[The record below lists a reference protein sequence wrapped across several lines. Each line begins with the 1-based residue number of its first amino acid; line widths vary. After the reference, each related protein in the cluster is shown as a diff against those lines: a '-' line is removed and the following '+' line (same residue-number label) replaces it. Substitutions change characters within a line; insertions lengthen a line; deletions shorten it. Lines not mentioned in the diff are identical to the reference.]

1 MTFLLGLHIAAA
13 VFLIGP
19 LTFATSVTPRVV
31 REGVAGLP
39 TLRFLRRTTRIYGV
53 ASLLVFALGLGLV
66 RRRGGVGFNQFWLAA
81 SMTLFVV
88 ALGLVFA
95 VVVRDQGKAVSLL
108 EAGEPAAVHAGRIAA
123 ASGAAALMWVAIVF
137 LMVYRPGA

>member
-31 REGVAGLP
+31 REGAEGLP
-39 TLRFLRRTTRIYGV
+39 TLRFLRRTTRIYGM
-53 ASLLVFALGLGLV
+53 ASLVVFLLGLGLV
-66 RRRGGVGFNQFWLAA
+66 RKHGVGFNQFWLAA

-88 ALGLVFA
+88 ALGLIFA
-95 VVVRDQGKAVSLL
+95 VVVRDQGKAVTLL

-123 ASGAAALMWVAIVF
+123 ASGAAALMWVVIVF
-137 LMVYRPGA
+137 LMVYRPGS